1 MNPINDNQIE
11 ELLQQYAALNE
22 ANNKAIE
29 QATQHVMTSVRHEV
43 RKAKLKK
50 WAQILTYSF
59 GIPVA
64 IVLYAFCLTTYIPK
78 IPNLY
83 TPVFIAIPVIVLA
96 IIGGAKLKNFTP
108 YIK

>member
-29 QATQHVMTSVRHEV
+29 QATQHVMSTIKHEV
-43 RKAKLKK
+43 RKAKIKK

-64 IVLYAFCLTTYIPK
+64 IVLYAFCLITYIPE

-96 IIGGAKLKNFTP
+96 IIGGTKLRDFTP

>member
-1 MNPINDNQIE
+1 MNDNQLDQ
-11 ELLQQYAALNE
+11 LLQQYADEQE

-29 QATQHVMTSVRHEV
+29 QATQHIMTTVRHEV
-43 RKAKLKK
+43 RITKIKK

-64 IVLYAFCLTTYIPK
+64 IVLYAFCLITYIPE
-78 IPNLY
+78 IPHLYLY

-96 IIGGAKLKNFTP
+96 IIGGTKLRDFTP

>member
-11 ELLQQYAALNE
+11 ELLQQYAAKNK

-29 QATQHVMTSVRHEV
+29 RATQHVMTTVKHEV
-43 RKAKLKK
+43 RKTKLKK

-64 IVLYAFCLTTYIPK
+64 IVLYAFCLITYIPK
-78 IPNLY
+78 TPHLY

-96 IIGGAKLKNFTP
+96 IIGGAKLRDFTP

>member
-1 MNPINDNQIE
+1 MNDNQLE
-11 ELLQQYAALNE
+11 QLLQQYGALNE

-29 QATQHVMTSVRHEV
+29 QATQHIMTTVRHEV
-43 RKAKLKK
+43 RITKIKK

-64 IVLYAFCLTTYIPK
+64 IVLYAFCLITYIPE
-78 IPNLY
+78 IPHLY
-83 TPVFIAIPVIVLA
+83 TPVFISIPVIVLA
-96 IIGGAKLKNFTP
+96 IIGGTKLRDFTP

>member
-1 MNPINDNQIE
+1 MNDNQLDQ
-11 ELLQQYAALNE
+11 LLQQYANEQE

-29 QATQHVMTSVRHEV
+29 QATQHIMTTVRHEV
-43 RKAKLKK
+43 RITKIKK

-64 IVLYAFCLTTYIPK
+64 IVLYAFCLITYIPK
-78 IPNLY
+78 IPHQY

-96 IIGGAKLKNFTP
+96 IIGGTKLRDFTP

>member
-1 MNPINDNQIE
+1 MNDNQLE
-11 ELLQQYAALNE
+11 QLLQQYANEQE

-29 QATQHVMTSVRHEV
+29 QATQHIMTTVKHEV
-43 RKAKLKK
+43 RITKIKK
-50 WAQILTYSF
+50 WVQILTYSF

-64 IVLYAFCLTTYIPK
+64 IVLYAFCLITYIPK
-78 IPNLY
+78 IPHLY

-96 IIGGAKLKNFTP
+96 IIGGAKLRNFTP

>member
-1 MNPINDNQIE
+1 MNDNQLDQ
-11 ELLQQYAALNE
+11 LLQQYADKNE

-29 QATQHVMTSVRHEV
+29 RATQHVMTTVKHEV
-43 RKAKLKK
+43 RRTKIKK

-64 IVLYAFCLTTYIPK
+64 IVLYAFCLITYIPE

-83 TPVFIAIPVIVLA
+83 TPIYIAIPVIVLA
-96 IIGGAKLKNFTP
+96 IICGAKLRNFTP

>member
-1 MNPINDNQIE
+1 MNPINDNQLE
-11 ELLQQYAALNE
+11 QLLQQYANEQE

-29 QATQHVMTSVRHEV
+29 RATQHVMTTVKHEV

-50 WAQILTYSF
+50 WAQVLAYSF

-64 IVLYAFCLTTYIPK
+64 IVLYAFCLITYIPK

-83 TPVFIAIPVIVLA
+83 TPIYIAIPVIVLA
-96 IIGGAKLKNFTP
+96 IIGGTKLRDFTP

>member
-1 MNPINDNQIE
+1 MNDNQLE
-11 ELLQQYAALNE
+11 QLLQQYANEQE

-29 QATQHVMTSVRHEV
+29 QATQHIMTTVRHEV
-43 RKAKLKK
+43 RITKIKK

-59 GIPVA
+59 GIPIT
-64 IVLYAFCLTTYIPK
+64 IVLYAFCLITYIPE
-78 IPNLY
+78 IPHLY

-96 IIGGAKLKNFTP
+96 IIGGAKLRNFTP

>member
-1 MNPINDNQIE
+1 MNDNQLE
-11 ELLQQYAALNE
+11 QLLQQYANEQE

-29 QATQHVMTSVRHEV
+29 QATQHIMTTVRHEV
-43 RKAKLKK
+43 RITKIKK
-50 WAQILTYSF
+50 WVQILTYSF

-64 IVLYAFCLTTYIPK
+64 IVLYAFCLITYIPE
-78 IPNLY
+78 IPHLY

-96 IIGGAKLKNFTP
+96 IIGGTKLRDFTP

>member
-1 MNPINDNQIE
+1 MNDNQLDQ
-11 ELLQQYAALNE
+11 LLQQYANEQE

-29 QATQHVMTSVRHEV
+29 QATQHIMTSVRHEV
-43 RKAKLKK
+43 RITKIKK

-64 IVLYAFCLTTYIPK
+64 IVLYAFCLITYIPE
-78 IPNLY
+78 IPHLY
-83 TPVFIAIPVIVLA
+83 TPVFIAIPIIVLA
-96 IIGGAKLKNFTP
+96 IIGGAKLRNFTP

>member
-1 MNPINDNQIE
+1 MNPINDNQID
-11 ELLQQYAALNE
+11 ELLQQYADKNE

-29 QATQHVMTSVRHEV
+29 RATQHIMTTVRHEV
-43 RKAKLKK
+43 RITKIKK

-64 IVLYAFCLTTYIPK
+64 IVLYAFCLITYIPE
-78 IPNLY
+78 IPHLY

-96 IIGGAKLKNFTP
+96 IIGGAKLRNFTP

>member
-1 MNPINDNQIE
+1 MNSINDNQLDQ
-11 ELLQQYAALNE
+11 LLQQYADKNE

-29 QATQHVMTSVRHEV
+29 RATQHVMTTVKHEV
-43 RKAKLKK
+43 RKTKIKK

-59 GIPVA
+59 GIP
-64 IVLYAFCLTTYIPK
+64 ITLVLYTFCLITYIPE

-83 TPVFIAIPVIVLA
+83 TPIYIAIPVIVLA
-96 IIGGAKLKNFTP
+96 IIGGAKLRNFTP

>member
-1 MNPINDNQIE
+1 MNDNQLDQ
-11 ELLQQYAALNE
+11 LLQQYANEQE

-29 QATQHVMTSVRHEV
+29 QATQHIMTSVRHEV
-43 RKAKLKK
+43 RITKIKK

-64 IVLYAFCLTTYIPK
+64 IVLYAFCLITYIPE
-78 IPNLY
+78 IPHLY

-96 IIGGAKLKNFTP
+96 IIGGTKLRDFTP

>member
-1 MNPINDNQIE
+1 MNPINDNQLE
-11 ELLQQYAALNE
+11 QLLQQYANEQE

-29 QATQHVMTSVRHEV
+29 QATQHIMTFVRHEV
-43 RKAKLKK
+43 RITKIKK

-64 IVLYAFCLTTYIPK
+64 IVLYAFCLITYIPE

-83 TPVFIAIPVIVLA
+83 TPIYIAIPVIVLA
-96 IIGGAKLKNFTP
+96 IIGGAKLRNFTP

>member
-1 MNPINDNQIE
+1 MNPINDNQLE
-11 ELLQQYAALNE
+11 QLLQQYANEQE

-29 QATQHVMTSVRHEV
+29 QATQHVMSTIKHEV
-43 RKAKLKK
+43 HKAKIKK

-64 IVLYAFCLTTYIPK
+64 IVLYAFCLITYIPK

-96 IIGGAKLKNFTP
+96 IIGGTKLRDFTP

>member
-1 MNPINDNQIE
+1 MNDNQLDQ
-11 ELLQQYAALNE
+11 LLQQYADKNE

-29 QATQHVMTSVRHEV
+29 RATQHIMTSVRHEV
-43 RKAKLKK
+43 RITKIKK

-64 IVLYAFCLTTYIPK
+64 IVLYAFCLITYIPK

-96 IIGGAKLKNFTP
+96 IIGGTKLRDFTP

>member
-1 MNPINDNQIE
+1 MNDNQLE
-11 ELLQQYAALNE
+11 QLLQQYANEQE

-29 QATQHVMTSVRHEV
+29 QATQHIITTVRHEV
-43 RKAKLKK
+43 RISKIKK

-64 IVLYAFCLTTYIPK
+64 IVLYAFCLITYIPE
-78 IPNLY
+78 IPHLY

-96 IIGGAKLKNFTP
+96 IIGGAKLRNFTP

>member
-1 MNPINDNQIE
+1 MNPINDNQLE
-11 ELLQQYAALNE
+11 QLLQQYANEQE

-29 QATQHVMTSVRHEV
+29 RATQHVMSTIKHEV
-43 RKAKLKK
+43 RKAKIKK

-64 IVLYAFCLTTYIPK
+64 IVLYAFCLITYIPE

-96 IIGGAKLKNFTP
+96 IIGGAKLRDFTP

>member
-1 MNPINDNQIE
+1 MNPINDNQLE
-11 ELLQQYAALNE
+11 QLLQQYANEQE
-22 ANNKAIE
+22 ANYKAIE
-29 QATQHVMTSVRHEV
+29 QATQHIMTTVKHEV
-43 RKAKLKK
+43 RKAKIKK

-64 IVLYAFCLTTYIPK
+64 IVLYAFCLITYIPE
-78 IPNLY
+78 IPHLY

-96 IIGGAKLKNFTP
+96 IIGGTKLRDFTP

>member
-1 MNPINDNQIE
+1 MNDNQLNQ
-11 ELLQQYAALNE
+11 LLQQYADEQE

-29 QATQHVMTSVRHEV
+29 QATQHIMTTVRHEV
-43 RKAKLKK
+43 RITKIKK

-64 IVLYAFCLTTYIPK
+64 IVLYAFCLITYIPE
-78 IPNLY
+78 IPHLY

-96 IIGGAKLKNFTP
+96 IIGGAKLRNFTP

>member
-1 MNPINDNQIE
+1 MNDNQLE
-11 ELLQQYAALNE
+11 QPLQQYANEQE

-29 QATQHVMTSVRHEV
+29 QATQHIMTTVRHEV
-43 RKAKLKK
+43 RITKIKK

-64 IVLYAFCLTTYIPK
+64 IVLYAFCLITYIPE
-78 IPNLY
+78 IPHLY

-96 IIGGAKLKNFTP
+96 IIGGAKLRNFTP

>member
-1 MNPINDNQIE
+1 MNPINDNQLE
-11 ELLQQYAALNE
+11 QLLQQYADKNE

-29 QATQHVMTSVRHEV
+29 QATQHIMTSVKHEV
-43 RKAKLKK
+43 RITKIKK

-59 GIPVA
+59 GIPVS
-64 IVLYAFCLTTYIPK
+64 IVLYAFCLITYIPE
-78 IPNLY
+78 IPHLY

-96 IIGGAKLKNFTP
+96 IIGGTKLRYFTP

>member
-1 MNPINDNQIE
+1 MNDNQLE
-11 ELLQQYAALNE
+11 QLLQQYANEQE

-29 QATQHVMTSVRHEV
+29 RATQHIMTTVRHEV
-43 RKAKLKK
+43 RITKIKK

-64 IVLYAFCLTTYIPK
+64 IVLYAFCLITYIPE
-78 IPNLY
+78 IPHLY

-96 IIGGAKLKNFTP
+96 IIGGAKLRNFTP

>member
-1 MNPINDNQIE
+1 MTPINDNQLE
-11 ELLQQYAALNE
+11 QLLQQYANEQE

-29 QATQHVMTSVRHEV
+29 QATQHVMTTVRHEV
-43 RKAKLKK
+43 RITKIKK

-64 IVLYAFCLTTYIPK
+64 IVLYAFCLITYIPE
-78 IPNLY
+78 IPHLY

-96 IIGGAKLKNFTP
+96 IIGGAKLRDFTP

>member
-11 ELLQQYAALNE
+11 ELLQQYANEQE

-29 QATQHVMTSVRHEV
+29 QVTQHIMTSVKHEV
-43 RKAKLKK
+43 RKAKIKN

-64 IVLYAFCLTTYIPK
+64 IVLYAFCLITYIPK

-96 IIGGAKLKNFTP
+96 IIGGTKLRDFTP

>member
-1 MNPINDNQIE
+1 MNPINDNQID

-22 ANNKAIE
+22 TNNKAIE
-29 QATQHVMTSVRHEV
+29 QATQHVMSTIKHEV
-43 RKAKLKK
+43 RITKIKK

-64 IVLYAFCLTTYIPK
+64 IVLYAFCLITYIPE
-78 IPNLY
+78 IPHLY

-96 IIGGAKLKNFTP
+96 IIGGTKLRDFTP

>member
-29 QATQHVMTSVRHEV
+29 QATQHVMSTIKHEV
-43 RKAKLKK
+43 RKAKIKK

-64 IVLYAFCLTTYIPK
+64 IVLYAFCLITYIPK

-96 IIGGAKLKNFTP
+96 IIGGTKLRDFTP

>member
-1 MNPINDNQIE
+1 MNSINDNQLDQ
-11 ELLQQYAALNE
+11 LLQQYADKNE

-29 QATQHVMTSVRHEV
+29 RATQHVMTTVKHEV

-50 WAQILTYSF
+50 WVQILTYSF
-59 GIPVA
+59 GIP
-64 IVLYAFCLTTYIPK
+64 ITLVLYTFCLITYIPE

-83 TPVFIAIPVIVLA
+83 TPIYIAIPVIVLA
-96 IIGGAKLKNFTP
+96 IIGGAKLRNFTP

>member
-1 MNPINDNQIE
+1 MTPINDNQLE
-11 ELLQQYAALNE
+11 QLLQQYGALNE

-29 QATQHVMTSVRHEV
+29 RATQHIMTSVRHEV
-43 RKAKLKK
+43 RITKIKK

-64 IVLYAFCLTTYIPK
+64 IVLYAFCLITYIPE
-78 IPNLY
+78 IPHLY

-96 IIGGAKLKNFTP
+96 IIGGTKLRDFTP